1 MYLVVGGANQGKLAW
16 ARRQFN
22 LADDEIADGAR
33 LELTPG
39 GLPELAE
46 QRALCGLHLLL
57 PRLSGVDAARLEA
70 WLGALAAR
78 PGFVVLCDEIGAGLV
93 PIDRAGRE
101 HRELVGR
108 SCCALAAQ
116 AEGVWRV
123 FCGIA
128 QRLK

>member
-22 LADDEIADGAR
+22 LAYNEIADGAQ

-39 GLPELAE
+39 ELPDMAE
-46 QRALCGLHLLL
+46 HRALCGLHLLL
-57 PRLSGVDAARLEA
+57 ERISGVDSVCLET
-70 WLGALAAR
+70 WLDALAAR

-93 PIDRAGRE
+93 PIEREGRE
-101 HRELVGR
+101 HREMVGR
-108 SCCALAAQ
+108 SCCRLAAQ

-123 FCGIA
+123 FCGLP
-128 QRLK
+128 QQLK

>member
-16 ARRQFN
+16 ARRQFD
-22 LADDEIADGAR
+22 LADGEIADGAR

-39 GLPELAE
+39 ELPDLADH
-46 QRALCGLHLLL
+46 RALCGLHLLL
-57 PRLSGVDAARLEA
+57 ARFSGVDAAAFSA
-70 WLGALAAR
+70 WLDALAAR
-78 PGFVVLCDEIGAGLV
+78 PGFVVLCDEVGAGLV
-93 PIDRAGRE
+93 PIERAERE

-123 FCGIA
+123 FCGLP

>member
-22 LADDEIADGAR
+22 LADGEIADGAQIDV
-33 LELTPG
+33 TPG
-39 GLPELAE
+39 ELPDLAE
-46 QRALCGLHLLL
+46 YRALCGLHLLL
-57 PRLSGVDAARLEA
+57 ARLSGVDADGWAA
-70 WLGALAAR
+70 WLEHLAAR
-78 PGFVVLCDEIGAGLV
+78 PGFVVICDEVGAGLV

-101 HRELVGR
+101 QRELTGR
-108 SCCALAAQ
+108 ACCRLAAQ

-128 QRLK
+128 QQIK